1 MPTSQTSRTPS
12 SSSQITH
19 PRCLCGKVALVRTSN
34 KPTSM
39 GMRFYGCANYWET
52 KCGFLEWIDSPCDC
66 GRDELVQKIDLL
78 ERQLDKTKAEE
89 RRQRG
94 MLWATWLLIL
104 CFLIAYLAK

>member
-19 PRCLCGKVALVRTSN
+19 PCCLCGKIAPVQTSN
-34 KPTSM
+34 KPASM
-39 GMRFYGCANYWET
+39 GRRFYGCANYWEK
-52 KCGFLEWIDSPCDC
+52 KCGFFEWIDSPCDC
-66 GRDELVQKIDLL
+66 GIDELVQKIDLL
-78 ERQLDKTKAEE
+78 ERQLVKTKAEE

-104 CFLIAYLAK
+104 FSYCVLS